1 MKKKTPKNSNS
12 KELNNLRHVD
22 EYAEFISWITLPYSA
37 RDPKTQIE
45 FSKKFGVGQ
54 DTLSEW
60 KQRKGFVESVKK
72 KRYEWGR
79 ERTPEVIQAL
89 FKRISKTGGAPEVK
103 LWFQIIEEW
112 SEKITTDSK
121 EENPLRSLSNAEL
134 AEKRRLLIKFL
145 LKK

>member
-1 MKKKTPKNSNS
+1 MKNKTPKNSNS
-12 KELNNLRHVD
+12 KELKNLRHVD
-22 EYAEFISWITLPYSA
+22 EYAEFISWVALPYSS
-37 RDPKTQIE
+37 RDPKTQVE

-72 KRYEWGR
+72 KRCEWGR
-79 ERTPEVIQAL
+79 DRTPEVIQAL
-89 FKRISKTGGAPEVK
+89 FKRIVKTGAAAEVK

-112 SEKITTDSK
+112 SEKITTDTK
-121 EENPLRSLSNAEL
+121 EENPLSKLTNAEL
-134 AEKRRLLIKFL
+134 AEKRKILLKFL